1 MSDIRRRYQLLSAFI
16 LIFITVVILVHPD
29 SKRLDME
36 TIELMSV
43 KFDGTNYAVWKI
55 FIQFFVEGK
64 SLLGLY

>member
-16 LIFITVVILVHPD
+16 LIVITVVIRVHPD
-29 SKRLDME
+29 RKRLDME
-36 TIELMSV
+36 KTELMSL